1 MIGAYFCAAGFR
13 GGYFGFQVNSE
24 TERRILFS
32 IWSEWNTDNPGD
44 IPEEYKVVLI
54 KKGDGVID
62 GEFGDEGSG
71 GQSYLIYPWI
81 AGRTYRYR
89 T

>member
-1 MIGAYFCAAGFR
+1 MQA
-13 GGYFGFQVNSE
+13 NSA

-44 IPEEYKVVLI
+44 IPEEYKVVLV
-54 KKGDGVID
+54 KKGPGVID

-71 GQSYLIYPWI
+71 GKF
-81 AGRTYRYR
+81 
-89 T
+89 